1 MAKRMNVVF
10 QDETAETVVRAA
22 KPGER
27 SRYIDRAVQHY
38 AATHSPAALREQ
50 LKESA
55 LRDRDLGEAVARDW
69 FAVDRE
75 PWPNPS
81 PKERPGRRPSRSAVK
96 YTS

>member
-10 QDETAETVVRAA
+10 QDETAERVVRAA

-27 SRYIDRAVQHY
+27 SRY

-50 LKESA
+50 LKEAA
-55 LRDRDLGEAVARDW
+55 LGDRDLGEAVARDW

-96 YTS
+96 STS